1 VQAVGNWS
9 GINDVIRYMA
19 EMWRLLTINGTFI
32 LISAAP
38 KDILKSLMVD
48 RLQLHK
54 CSNWPQQHTNSH
66 SSSSSSS
73 SSNNHSSGVYTP
85 ITTTVGET
93 VYYYAIRKEEELCVS
108 LEELLLP
115 TSRVEADL
123 QEKESKHMKSA

>member
-1 VQAVGNWS
+1 
-9 GINDVIRYMA
+9 MA